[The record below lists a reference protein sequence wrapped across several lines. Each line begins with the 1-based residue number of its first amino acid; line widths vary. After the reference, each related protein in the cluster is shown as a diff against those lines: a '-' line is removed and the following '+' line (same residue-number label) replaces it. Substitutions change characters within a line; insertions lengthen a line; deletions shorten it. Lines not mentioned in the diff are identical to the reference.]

1 MKFRAHVIET
11 SAGFVTNCEAL
22 NEDYKFAGMSQNFA
36 YEGDFRT
43 EKEKC
48 FSRVVLSGGGEDL
61 PVGREKNG
69 AESMYLLQ

>member
-11 SAGFVTNCEAL
+11 SAGFGTECEAL

-36 YEGDFRT
+36 YEGNFRT

-48 FSRVVLSGGGEDL
+48 FSRVVLSSERRGFNSRK
-61 PVGREKNG
+61 RE
-69 AESMYLLQ
+69 EQR